1 MGLDFLV
8 PVFGILLFLVPITGL
23 TVVFTAKYALKP
35 LVEALTQLRLGQG
48 TMQPSELEE
57 RLRDVSDQ
65 VELLSQEIRRLRDV
79 QDFERQLQAPAMSE
93 ETKDPAEV

>member
-1 MGLDFLV
+1 MGLEFLV

-48 TMQPSELEE
+48 TMQPSELEA
-57 RLRDVSDQ
+57 RLSDVSEQ
-65 VELLSQEIRRLRDV
+65 VEALSEELRRLRAA
-79 QDFERQLQAPAMSE
+79 QDFDRQLKAPAMSG
-93 ETKDPAEV
+93 ETKDSAGS